1 MDKSKF
7 AAAPG
12 QKCCPR
18 NIDILLFGTR
28 QCQTPDGWFNARP
41 DFLGLSLLRRGQEA
55 AFDRIRGSNLGGTPN
70 HNLGRQIQSII

>member
-41 DFLGLSLLRRGQEA
+41 DFLGLSLLKEA
-55 AFDRIRGSNLGGTPN
+55 AFDRIRGSNLGGTPK
-70 HNLGRQIQSII
+70 HDPWGQIESVN